1 MRKHSKIITILLSA
15 VLAATLVLTVF
26 IQAFASEMG
35 DDDFG
40 FGNAST
46 SDEAETVYPVSM
58 EVIKAPKSV
67 TVINGDISDS
77 TFWGF
82 VVLNIVYSNGEEY
95 DIGCGGID
103 SEDGIVPPIAEI
115 NGFKGKIRVHQGLG
129 MDDDIPLTINYD
141 YARYD
146 SISADFSVKP
156 IEEESEEESIYPVSM
171 EVIKAPESV
180 TVLNRHISDSTFWSN
195 VVLHIVYSNGEEY
208 DVNCDGI
215 DSGDG
220 IVPPIAEI
228 DGYKGGMIVYKDCIS
243 YNDDT
248 VDFTVVYYYSVYDR
262 ISADFSVKRI
272 DDPHAIVRLEVTKL
286 PDKVFTAPLF
296 TGSFEDIRNSF
307 KSSEEFYKWMNSFDI
322 NNSIANHIDGMEVTC
337 YYANGETI
345 TVAVNSSMM
354 FGYGPYLATYNVNVD
369 EYGNYLSLTVADE
382 GDYKFSLSLDNHETI
397 YTAKSASNP
406 NPSING
412 EGINDTPANPIDNKS
427 SAKIEF
433 ATSDVA
439 TNDNANNNNGTTN
452 NGVVA
457 TGAVSIAVITLT
469 VLVALTVAMYVWRK
483 RNSGKA

>member
-26 IQAFASEMG
+26 IQAFATEMG

-58 EVIKAPKSV
+58 EVV
-67 TVINGDISDS
+67 
-77 TFWGF
+77 
-82 VVLNIVYSNGEEY
+82 
-95 DIGCGGID
+95 
-103 SEDGIVPPIAEI
+103 
-115 NGFKGKIRVHQGLG
+115 
-129 MDDDIPLTINYD
+129 
-141 YARYD
+141 
-146 SISADFSVKP
+146 
-156 IEEESEEESIYPVSM
+156 
-171 EVIKAPESV
+171 KAPESV
-180 TVLNRHISDSTFWSN
+180 TVLNRDITDSTFWSN
-195 VVLHIVYSNGEEY
+195 VVVHIVYSNGEEY

-215 DSGDG
+215 DSKDG

-228 DGYKGGMIVYKDCIS
+228 DGFKGCIRAYMGYIEKD
-243 YNDDT
+243 DDT
-248 VDFTVVYYYSVYDR
+248 VNFTVYYYYAKHDS
-262 ISADFSVKRI
+262 ISTEFSVKQVA
-272 DDPHAIVRLEVTKL
+272 DPHTIVSAEVTKL

-296 TGSFEDIRNSF
+296 TGSREDIRNSF
-307 KSSEEFYKWMNSFDI
+307 KSSEESDKWANSLDI
-322 NNSIANHIDGMEVTC
+322 NNSISNNLDGMEVTF
-337 YYANGETI
+337 YYANGESV
-345 TVAVNSSMM
+345 TVAIKDCLMYITGVPYNAM
-354 FGYGPYLATYNVNVD
+354 YGAYNVD
-369 EYGNYLSLTVADE
+369 KYGKYGNRFIIFVIDE
-382 GDYKFSLSLDNHETI
+382 GDYKFSVTIDGLLSKT

-412 EGINDTPANPIDNKS
+412 EGKNDTPVNPSDNKS
-427 SAKIEF
+427 S

>member
-1 MRKHSKIITILLSA
+1 MRKNSKIITVLLSA

-26 IQAFASEMG
+26 IQAFASEIG
-35 DDDFG
+35 EDDYG
-40 FGNAST
+40 YGNVASG
-46 SDEAETVYPVSM
+46 DEA
-58 EVIKAPKSV
+58 
-67 TVINGDISDS
+67 
-77 TFWGF
+77 
-82 VVLNIVYSNGEEY
+82 
-95 DIGCGGID
+95 
-103 SEDGIVPPIAEI
+103 
-115 NGFKGKIRVHQGLG
+115 
-129 MDDDIPLTINYD
+129 
-141 YARYD
+141 
-146 SISADFSVKP
+146 
-156 IEEESEEESIYPVSM
+156 EESIYPVSM
-171 EVIKAPESV
+171 EVVKAPESV
-180 TVLNRHISDSTFWSN
+180 TVLDRDITDSTFWSN
-195 VVLHIVYSNGEEY
+195 VVVHIVYSNGEEY

-215 DSGDG
+215 DSEDG

-272 DDPHAIVRLEVTKL
+272 DDPHSITRLEVTKL

-296 TGSFEDIRNSF
+296 TGSREDIWNSF
-307 KSSEEFYKWMNSFDI
+307 KSYEEFNKWMGSLDI

-354 FGYGPYLATYNVNVD
+354 FGYGPYLATYNVHNVD
-369 EYGNYLSLTVADE
+369 EYGNYLSLTVMDE
-382 GDYKFSLSLDNHETI
+382 GDYKFSLSFDNHETI

-412 EGINDTPANPIDNKS
+412 EGTNDTPANPSDNKS
-427 SAKIEF
+427 SATSDV
-433 ATSDVA
+433 ATNDVA